1 MGPLHTDYSGVSS
14 ESLNNRHQH
23 ATLFDEKFM
32 EKESD
37 GWRMGFNVIGIR
49 MVAILSVTLN
59 PGG

>member
-1 MGPLHTDYSGVSS
+1 
-14 ESLNNRHQH
+14 
-23 ATLFDEKFM
+23 M

-49 MVAILSVTLN
+49 VVAILSVTLN